1 MMTKDPYEK
10 YLEEHFQRWH
20 AEHLYRVA
28 KSLRGL
34 LAAALWADGDDE
46 EADNHDQ

>member
-1 MMTKDPYEK
+1 MKRKDPYEK

-28 KSLRGL
+28 KSLRGM
-34 LAAALWADGDDE
+34 LAAAFWANDDDE
-46 EADNHDQ
+46 GADSHDQ